1 MAKMSSPG
9 IYVNESDLSQYS
21 AVMDPSKIIAVVGGA
36 QNGPINTVVPVRSK
50 KEFETMFGNPID
62 IGGLTAVNILKY
74 SSSLLYVRA
83 SSDSAKARQ
92 VSFYGVS
99 DGNAVADALVIKHK
113 YPGTLFRDKLTA
125 RINSVPGSSE
135 DQFRLVI
142 EKGDGEVL
150 LDKVYSCKVDSPIF
164 IGKDTSTDFIFT
176 TDESDLDS
184 IDANEGEQFSDGN
197 NGFPISGDDYEA
209 AVEKLS
215 DSETID
221 VDIIGMPG
229 VIDGTAISALV
240 DVAMSRKDC
249 VPIIDHPQGLT
260 PEEVAQFY
268 EGQNGDYPIPK
279 IDTSYAAAYSPWGKV
294 FNEYTG
300 ESQWAP
306 PSAGVLPAMAAE
318 YASYDPWTA
327 PAGVP
332 RFVLSVFSEL
342 ERSLDQDDR
351 DILYSANVN
360 PLCNYKNLGLT
371 ALGQKTLQRTKSAVD
386 RLNVRFLINY
396 IKKMAEFKSV
406 NYLFMNIDDN
416 TFGSWIQDIS
426 KDLDNVKNRGGIYDY
441 RVKMDWET
449 VSSEMLNNNIMPGV
463 IQVKPTKTAEFI
475 PIDVVIRNR
484 DDEF

>member
-1 MAKMSSPG
+1 
-9 IYVNESDLSQYS
+9 
-21 AVMDPSKIIAVVGGA
+21 
-36 QNGPINTVVPVRSK
+36 
-50 KEFETMFGNPID
+50 
-62 IGGLTAVNILKY
+62 
-74 SSSLLYVRA
+74 
-83 SSDSAKARQ
+83 
-92 VSFYGVS
+92 
-99 DGNAVADALVIKHK
+99 
-113 YPGTLFRDKLTA
+113 
-125 RINSVPGSSE
+125 
-135 DQFRLVI
+135 
-142 EKGDGEVL
+142 
-150 LDKVYSCKVDSPIF
+150 
-164 IGKDTSTDFIFT
+164 
-176 TDESDLDS
+176 
-184 IDANEGEQFSDGN
+184 
-197 NGFPISGDDYEA
+197 
-209 AVEKLS
+209 
-215 DSETID
+215 
-221 VDIIGMPG
+221 
-229 VIDGTAISALV
+229 
-240 DVAMSRKDC
+240 
-249 VPIIDHPQGLT
+249 
-260 PEEVAQFY
+260 
-268 EGQNGDYPIPK
+268 
-279 IDTSYAAAYSPWGKV
+279 
-294 FNEYTG
+294 
-300 ESQWAP
+300 
-306 PSAGVLPAMAAE
+306 MAAE

-371 ALGQKTLQRTKSAVD
+371 ALGQKTLQRTSSAVD